1 MKPPFGRKALKFLSR
16 CGEKE
21 RGRLVE
27 AIGELPDKGDIRKLR
42 GQVIKDSF
50 RLRVGKYRIIFA
62 WAGDKIKI
70 IKIDTRGDV
79 YK

>member
-1 MKPPFGRKALKFLSR
+1 MKPSFGRKALKSLARRS
-16 CGEKE
+16 EEE
-21 RGRLVE
+21 RTRLFE
-27 AIGELPDKGDIRKLR
+27 AIGELPDKGDIRKLK
-42 GQVIKDSF
+42 GQSIKNTY

-62 WAGDKIKI
+62 WDGTDIRV